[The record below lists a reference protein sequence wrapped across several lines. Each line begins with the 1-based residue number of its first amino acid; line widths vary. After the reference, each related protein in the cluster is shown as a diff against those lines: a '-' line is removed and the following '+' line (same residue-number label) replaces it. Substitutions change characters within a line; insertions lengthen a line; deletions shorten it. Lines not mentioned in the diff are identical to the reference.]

1 LPLRTATQSPSPSPD
16 PGQLNVLLASF
27 AKPGRALLFPGRR
40 GTAGRPSIDTERIRR
55 GADFFPNSPLD
66 RQAVDAV
73 LAPVIGFT
81 PTVFLL
87 LPGLFLRRQTAHLD
101 TVDAF
106 ALDALAA
113 SCCPSPARPGSVGG
127 DTAWPARMGTAI
139 FAALAFLPGIR
150 CRFRVEPGG
159 LFLARR
165 TLAGRRFLLGGPV
178 TLARPL
184 FLLLEL
190 LLPVAID
197 PRPVGG
203 MARIGRMILPGLPP
217 ELIEQLLAGRLR
229 RRQGWHCDYQGKPD
243 DESFD
248 YANVHFTTRLTHYF
262 QVTRRS

>member
-1 LPLRTATQSPSPSPD
+1 MPLPRRVVPAP
-16 PGQLNVLLASF
+16 LARDRLVVI
-27 AKPGRALLFPGRR
+27 PL
-40 GTAGRPSIDTERIRR
+40 GRPEW
-55 GADFFPNSPLD
+55 
-66 RQAVDAV
+66 V
-73 LAPVIGFT
+73 LPY
-81 PTVFLL
+81 L
-87 LPGLFLRRQTAHLD
+87 LPWRFFQE
-101 TVDAF
+101 
-106 ALDALAA
+106 
-113 SCCPSPARPGSVGG
+113 
-127 DTAWPARMGTAI
+127 
-139 FAALAFLPGIR
+139 FAAAFGSNPAGFFWPVAR
-150 CRFRVEPGG
+150 WRV
-159 LFLARR
+159 
-165 TLAGRRFLLGGPV
+165 AGFCWGGPV